1 MECKKVSLWISLFTT
16 LGLFMLPN
24 PMLFAKTTKQV
35 KTAQKTPSTTTCQ
48 SLVKNHQ
55 YAQALEYCEQLSDKN
70 DKEGQYYLGMLY
82 LQGLGTQPHQELAFK
97 NLLRAA
103 FNQHPQAQYQVA
115 KLYTLG
121 LGVERNE
128 TQSARWYQTAAK
140 NGVKEAI
147 LVSSLI
153 SRLGL
158 GTPKNNQLAYEYYQQ
173 AVQNK
178 VPGLQPLTQASFDF
192 QKGEQPE
199 AGQQEFE
206 RAMNLQ
212 LGLKETNPNDQ
223 TEVIRL
229 LTQAAELGH
238 PDALV
243 ALAECY
249 HQGKGVAQNDLEAFT
264 YYKKAALFGHPEGI
278 FQVSYRYL
286 LGQGVPQ
293 DSEQAI
299 KWINQAKQ
307 IAELG
312 KKTTEIQ
319 LSEKTQP
326 VVQQPELSKLAR
338 AIPVSPE
345 EKYKKGLE
353 LSEENENTNFKEA
366 IKWFSQSAQSGNKN
380 AQYKLGMFYLTGKGL
395 PQNYVYSY
403 SWLNLSSAQGV
414 PDAIQAKIYLES
426 KMTPEQLK
434 EAQRLSQEVY
444 AVTKENL

>member
-1 MECKKVSLWISLFTT
+1 MECKKVSLLISLFTT
-16 LGLFMLPN
+16 IGLVAFTSQNL
-24 PMLFAKTTKQV
+24 LAKTLGNKATN
-35 KTAQKTPSTTTCQ
+35 QKISSSSTCQ
-48 SLVKNHQ
+48 SLVKAHQ
-55 YAQALEYCEQLSDKN
+55 YVQALSSCEDLADRN

-103 FNQHPQAQYQVA
+103 FNQQPQAQYQVA

-121 LGVERNE
+121 IGVERDE
-128 TQSARWYQTAAK
+128 AQSAKWYQAAAK

-153 SRLGL
+153 NRLGI
-158 GTPKNNQLAYEYYQQ
+158 GVPKNNQLSYSYFQQ
-173 AVQNK
+173 ALQK
-178 VPGLQPLTQASFDF
+178 KITGLQPLTQASFEF
-192 QKGEQPE
+192 QKIEQPE

-238 PDALV
+238 PDALI

-249 HQGKGVAQNDLEAFT
+249 HQGKGVTQNDLEAFT

-293 DSEQAI
+293 DSKQAI

-307 IAELG
+307 LAELAKKTPKIAEIE
-312 KKTTEIQ
+312 KPQ
-319 LSEKTQP
+319 LSI
-326 VVQQPELSKLAR
+326 QPELIKVTNLE
-338 AIPVSPE
+338 PVTPE

-353 LSEENENTNFKEA
+353 LSEETENDNFKEA

-380 AQYKLGMFYLTGKGL
+380 AQYKLGMFYLIGKGL

-403 SWLNLSSAQGV
+403 SWLNLSAAQGV
-414 PDAIQAKIYLES
+414 PDAAQAKIYLES
-426 KMTPEQLK
+426 KMTPQQLK

-444 AVTKENL
+444 AASTEQL

>member
-1 MECKKVSLWISLFTT
+1 MECKKVSLLISLFTT
-16 LGLFMLPN
+16 ISLVAFPSQSLL
-24 PMLFAKTTKQV
+24 AKTTKN
-35 KTAQKTPSTTTCQ
+35 KLTNQKATSVSTCQ
-48 SLVKNHQ
+48 SLVKTHQ
-55 YAQALEYCEQLSDKN
+55 YAQALSSCEELSDKN

-103 FNQHPQAQYQVA
+103 FNQQPQAQYQVA

-121 LGVERNE
+121 IGTERNE
-128 TQSARWYQTAAK
+128 TQSAKWYQAAAQ

-153 SRLGL
+153 NRLGL
-158 GTPKNNQLAYEYYQQ
+158 GLPKNNQLSYAYYQQ
-173 AVQNK
+173 ALQKK
-178 VPGLQPLTQASFDF
+178 VAGLQPLTQASFEF
-192 QKGEQPE
+192 QKLEQPE

-238 PDALV
+238 PDALI

-249 HQGKGVAQNDLEAFT
+249 HQGKGVPQNDLEAFT

-293 DSEQAI
+293 DPEQAI
-299 KWINQAKQ
+299 KWFNQTKQ
-307 IAELG
+307 LAELA
-312 KKTTEIQ
+312 KKGPKIAQ
-319 LSEKTQP
+319 VEKSP
-326 VVQQPELSKLAR
+326 LNIQPELIKITDAE
-338 AIPVSPE
+338 PVTPE

-353 LSEENENTNFKEA
+353 LSEETENDNFKEA

-380 AQYKLGMFYLTGKGL
+380 AQYKLGMFYLIGKGL

-403 SWLNLSSAQGV
+403 SWLNLSAAQGV
-414 PDAIQAKIYLES
+414 PDAAQAKIYLES
-426 KMTPEQLK
+426 KMTPQQLK
-434 EAQRLSQEVY
+434 EAQRLSEEVY
-444 AVTKENL
+444 AVTKESL

>member
-16 LGLFMLPN
+16 LGLVMLQSQP
-24 PMLFAKTTKQV
+24 LCAKTPKS
-35 KTAQKTPSTTTCQ
+35 KIPQKTTSTTTCQ
-48 SLVKNHQ
+48 ALVKNHQ
-55 YAQALEYCEQLSDKN
+55 YAQALDYCEQLADKN
-70 DKEGQYYLGMLY
+70 DREGQYYLGMLY

-128 TQSARWYQTAAK
+128 TLSANWYQAAAK

-153 SRLGL
+153 NRLGL
-158 GTPKNNQLAYEYYQQ
+158 GIPKNNQLAYDYYQQ
-173 AVQNK
+173 AMQHK
-178 VPGLQPLTQASFDF
+178 IPGLQALTQASFDF
-192 QKGEQPE
+192 QKGDQPE

-212 LGLKETNPNDQ
+212 LGLKETHPNDQ

-238 PDALV
+238 PDALI

-249 HQGKGVAQNDLEAFT
+249 HQGKGVPQNDLEAFT

-286 LGQGVPQ
+286 LGEGVPQ

-299 KWINQAKQ
+299 KWFNQAKQ
-307 IAELG
+307 IAELA
-312 KKTTEIQ
+312 KKTEKRH
-319 LSEKTQP
+319 LAEKTLSP
-326 VVQQPELSKLAR
+326 IQQPELSK
-338 AIPVSPE
+338 AINPTPVSPE
-345 EKYKKGLE
+345 EKYKKALE
-353 LSEENENTNFKEA
+353 LSEENNNTNFKEA

-414 PDAIQAKIYLES
+414 SDATQAKIYLES
-426 KMTPEQLK
+426 KMTPQQLK
-434 EAQRLSQEVY
+434 EAQRLSEEVY
-444 AVTKENL
+444 TVTKENL

>member
-1 MECKKVSLWISLFTT
+1 M
-16 LGLFMLPN
+16 GLFVLPTQ
-24 PMLFAKTTKQV
+24 MLFAKTEKNKIT
-35 KTAQKTPSTTTCQ
+35 QKATPTSCQ
-48 SLVKNHQ
+48 TLVKNNQ
-55 YAQALEYCEQLSDKN
+55 YAQALEYCEQLADKN

-121 LGVERNE
+121 LGVERDE
-128 TQSARWYQTAAK
+128 TQSARWYQAAAK

-153 SRLGL
+153 NRLGI
-158 GTPKNNQLAYEYYQQ
+158 GTPKNNQLSYEYYQQ
-173 AVQNK
+173 AIQK
-178 VPGLQPLTQASFDF
+178 KIPGLQPLTQASFDF
-192 QKGEQPE
+192 QKMEQAE
-199 AGQQEFE
+199 AGQQEFD

-212 LGLKETNPNDQ
+212 LGLKEVNPNDQ
-223 TEVIRL
+223 IEVIRL

-249 HQGKGVAQNDLEAFT
+249 HQGKGVTQNDLDAFT

-299 KWINQAKQ
+299 KWLNQAKQ
-307 IAELG
+307 IAELA
-312 KKTTEIQ
+312 KKTDKTN
-319 LSEKTQP
+319 LTEKT
-326 VVQQPELSKLAR
+326 VSSTQQPELTKLTNPN
-338 AIPVSPE
+338 PVTPE
-345 EKYKKGLE
+345 DKYKKGLE
-353 LSEENENTNFKEA
+353 LSEENDNTNFKEA

-380 AQYKLGMFYLTGKGL
+380 AQFKLGMFYMTGKGL

-414 PDAIQAKIYLES
+414 PDATQAKIYLES

-444 AVTKENL
+444 EITKENL

>member
-1 MECKKVSLWISLFTT
+1 MERKKGNILINLVT
-16 LGLFMLPN
+16 LGLCVLPAQSV
-24 PMLFAKTTKQV
+24 MAKT
-35 KTAQKTPSTTTCQ
+35 QKNKPQQKPAPTTCQ
-48 SLVKNHQ
+48 TLVKSNQ
-55 YAQALEYCEQLSDKN
+55 YAQALESCQNLADKN
-70 DKEGQYYLGMLY
+70 DKEGQYYVGMLY

-97 NLLRAA
+97 SLLKAA
-103 FNQHPQAQYQVA
+103 FNHHAQAQYQVA

-128 TQSARWYQTAAK
+128 SQAARWYLAAAK
-140 NGVKEAI
+140 NDVKEAI

-153 SRLGL
+153 NRLGVGL
-158 GTPKNNQLAYEYYQQ
+158 PKNNLQAYEYYQK
-173 AVQNK
+173 AILKKITN
-178 VPGLQPLTQASFDF
+178 LQTLTQASFEL
-192 QKGEQPE
+192 QKLGTPE
-199 AGQQEFE
+199 AGQHEFE
-206 RAMNLQ
+206 RAMTLQ
-212 LGLKETNPNDQ
+212 LGLKQANPNDQ
-223 TEVIRL
+223 AEVIRL

-293 DSEQAI
+293 DTEQAI
-299 KWINQAKQ
+299 KWLNQAKQ
-307 IAELG
+307 IAELA
-312 KKTTEIQ
+312 KKAPQ
-319 LSEKTQP
+319 QNLSQRNQP
-326 VVQQPELSKLAR
+326 ALQQPELTQLIDKT
-338 AIPVSPE
+338 PVTAE

-353 LSEENENTNFKEA
+353 LSEENDNANFKEA
-366 IKWFSQSAQSGNKN
+366 IKWFSQSAQSGNKH

-414 PDAIQAKIYLES
+414 PDANQAKIYLES
-426 KMTPEQLK
+426 KMTSAQLK
-434 EAQRLSQEVY
+434 EAQRLSEEVY